1 MNPSQYKR
9 MSNMTPTMIPP
20 RRKVIKALRDMY
32 SHLSVDM
39 NATTK
44 TVMDTK
50 DMVIPLLTVSMVLN
64 FSMLIIPV
72 RGYSRYTMVDFI
84 YTG

>member
-1 MNPSQYKR
+1 
-9 MSNMTPTMIPP
+9 MTPTMIPP

-72 RGYSRYTMVDFI
+72 RGHSRYKMVDVI